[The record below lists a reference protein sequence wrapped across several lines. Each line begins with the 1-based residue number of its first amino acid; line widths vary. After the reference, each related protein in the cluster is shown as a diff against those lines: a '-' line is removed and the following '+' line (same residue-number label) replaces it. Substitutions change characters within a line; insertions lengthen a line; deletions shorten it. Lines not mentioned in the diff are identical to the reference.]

1 MNLKFLNPQIE
12 YHIEFNYAK
21 AKYVP
26 IFCGC
31 YVLSNYNND
40 ILYIGKTN
48 NLQRR
53 FKQHLEDFEKVSLTR
68 DGIAYWFSHRR
79 CVDEYEL
86 SRLERGWLNH
96 YELGESSLPLLNKI
110 HAGC

>member
-12 YHIEFNYAK
+12 NCIEFNYSK

-31 YVLSNYNND
+31 YVLSNFNND

-48 NLQRR
+48 NLQQR
-53 FKQHLEDFEKVSLTR
+53 FKQHLENFEKVKLTKIGR
-68 DGIAYWFSHRR
+68 AYWFSYKK
-79 CVDEYEL
+79 CTDEHGL
-86 SRLERGWLNH
+86 AKLERGWLNN
-96 YELGESSLPLLNKI
+96 YELEEASLPLLNKI
-110 HAGC
+110 HAE